1 MGSRSHPRRWS
12 GFGVLAL
19 AAALGA
25 CSQAAAPV
33 ASAPEGNADRG
44 RSMLQQYGCAYC
56 HVIPGVATARGTFGP
71 PLENV
76 GKRVYLAGTL
86 PNSRANM
93 AAWIRAPQAIKPGT
107 AMLDLH
113 VTETDARDMVAYLY
127 RLR

>member
-1 MGSRSHPRRWS
+1 
-12 GFGVLAL
+12 VLAL
-19 AAALGA
+19 VAALGA
-25 CSQAAAPV
+25 CCKDASPV
-33 ASAPEGNADRG
+33 TSAPEGNADLG
-44 RSMLQQYGCAYC
+44 RALLQQYGCAYC

-93 AAWIRAPQAIKPGT
+93 AAWIRTPQAIKPGT